1 MHPSGRKFEEAR
13 RAMSFDIAA
22 KSRKTV
28 LLELCARIGFTP
40 PA

>member
-1 MHPSGRKFEEAR
+1 MLPPAHRTEDAR
-13 RAMSFDIAA
+13 RTMPNGIAA
-22 KSRKTV
+22 KSRKAV